1 MEKLLFFALLVGV
14 LGYNFYQGRAAA
26 NSKGRGVRRPAEK
39 SPFEMGSM
47 IGLESRMPGIGI
59 NKRYDD

>member
-1 MEKLLFFALLVGV
+1 MEKLLFFVLLVGV
-14 LGYNFYQGRAAA
+14 LAFNFYQGRAAA
-26 NSKGRGVRRPAEK
+26 NSKGGGSRRPAAK

-47 IGLESRMPGIGI
+47 IGLESRMPGVGI